1 MKRGLILL
9 ITLMIGH
16 LLLAQTVQGVVI
28 KKDKPKRGVVVWL
41 KKSYSNTETNKQGR
55 FSLDCFYP
63 DDTLVVQV
71 SYRQVAHIPV
81 EGIGNF
87 AIFLGKN
94 NLTLRGDNGEMLI
107 GYEKVAWDKV
117 ADYMDREW
125 IEKSG
130 LHTVSQLLKH
140 MSGLEVMTSMW
151 ESTIRIRGI
160 NSVGSG
166 NDPLI
171 QVDGV
176 EYSSISDVDNSIPV
190 EIIESI
196 KIHKDASFW
205 GARGANGVIEIT
217 TIRS

>member
-1 MKRGLILL
+1 MKRWIFLVSVM
-9 ITLMIGH
+9 LMCH
-16 LLLAQTVQGVVI
+16 LVMAQTVHGVVV

-41 KKSYSNTETNKQGR
+41 KKSYANTETNKQGQ
-55 FSLDCFYP
+55 FTLDCIYP
-63 DDTLVVQV
+63 DDTLVIEV

-81 EGIGNF
+81 NGLSNF
-87 AIFLGKN
+87 AVFLGKN
-94 NLTLRGDNGEMLI
+94 NFTLHSDQGKMMF

-117 ADYMDREW
+117 ADEMDREW

-130 LHTVSQLLKH
+130 LHSVTQLLKH
-140 MSGLEVMTSMW
+140 MSGLEVSNNMW
-151 ESTIRIRGI
+151 ESTVRIRGI

-166 NDPLI
+166 NDPI
-171 QVDGV
+171 IEVDGV

-190 EIIESI
+190 ETIERI
-196 KIHKDASFW
+196 KIHKEASLW